1 MRKLLRVIGIL
12 YTTIGIAGIPDDV
25 QGWSIWLS
33 MLEPYINNYLVR
45 VMLVLCGLA
54 AITYPQWLPTF
65 KKWRRNRNE
74 EASTAPFDM
83 PIRDA
88 VNHLIMTVPYSSEI
102 PSQPN
107 LRKQTVMEILHRS
120 ICNGDMPIWGSLDGL
135 TQPIRIPAR
144 KCRKLTPRIKHVPQS
159 SASPESIR
167 FSLFALPESGN
178 EDDPFVEY
186 SNLWICSSD
195 LYRLW
200 PEKP

>member
-1 MRKLLRVIGIL
+1 MTIRASGVTFSSVALVIMHLTKVGRFGKLMGCENSCGLSGYFIQP
-12 YTTIGIAGIPDDV
+12 YGIAGIPDDV

-107 LRKQTVMEILHRS
+107 QKT
-120 ICNGDMPIWGSLDGL
+120 NGHGDP
-135 TQPIRIPAR
+135 
-144 KCRKLTPRIKHVPQS
+144 
-159 SASPESIR
+159 SP
-167 FSLFALPESGN
+167 FHM
-178 EDDPFVEY
+178 
-186 SNLWICSSD
+186 
-195 LYRLW
+195 
-200 PEKP
+200 